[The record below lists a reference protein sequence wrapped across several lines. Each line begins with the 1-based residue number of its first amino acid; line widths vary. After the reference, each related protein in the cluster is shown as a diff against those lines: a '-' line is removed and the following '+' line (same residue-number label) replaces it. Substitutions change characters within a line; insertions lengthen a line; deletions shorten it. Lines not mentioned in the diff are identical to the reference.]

1 MCSLILL
8 LLAAA
13 PFDVGDRKQL
23 FIDDKFIAER
33 DRITLRVNLPQKLG
47 QLKDETGK
55 LLQGHI
61 SRVIDDHGKVLLY
74 LGHKNVQILESDD
87 GLNFRRTGAQLPGG
101 WFPTVFLD
109 EYEADPA
116 KKYKLFHL
124 EFSEPFDPN
133 KHGVFASYSADGV
146 KFTKVGRVFPFFTD
160 NPAIVHWDERIKKY
174 VIYTR
179 AFDYDSEN
187 QRQVGR
193 IEVDDPLKLWPFT
206 KTEKHRT
213 FPSIKNIPV
222 VYAADKKDDHH
233 SDVYYNSAS
242 NYPWAQDVFLM
253 FPTHFRH
260 FSRER
265 NPYIRP
271 PKKDQWEDFGML
283 EVQLAVSRDGVKWQ
297 RPERVAYIPNGLADE
312 WDRWYTVSAPGLVKR
327 GNYVYQY
334 YYSSGQFHDGAMLR
348 PEYEKVAKQLGGVGD
363 VKQRLDGYVS
373 ADADEQGGWLK
384 TPPLTFRGNR
394 LRLNIDT
401 GTMGTAFV
409 ELQDQDCK
417 PIPGFT
423 FEDCEEIGGNF
434 INQSVYWKGKADVS
448 LLASK
453 VIRIHIKMKRGKL
466 FGFQFTFE

>member
-1 MCSLILL
+1 M
-8 LLAAA
+8 
-13 PFDVGDRKQL
+13 
-23 FIDDKFIAER
+23 
-33 DRITLRVNLPQKLG
+33 
-47 QLKDETGK
+47 
-55 LLQGHI
+55 
-61 SRVIDDHGKVLLY
+61 
-74 LGHKNVQILESDD
+74 
-87 GLNFRRTGAQLPGG
+87 
-101 WFPTVFLD
+101 
-109 EYEADPA
+109 
-116 KKYKLFHL
+116 
-124 EFSEPFDPN
+124 
-133 KHGVFASYSADGV
+133 

-160 NPAIVHWDERIKKY
+160 NPAIVHWDERIRKY

-193 IEVDDPLKLWPFT
+193 IEVDDPLKPWPFT

-222 VYAADKKDDHH
+222 VYAADKKDDLH

-265 NPYIRP
+265 NPYLRP
-271 PKKDQWEDFGML
+271 PRKDQWEDFGML

-334 YYSSGQFHDGAMLR
+334 YYSSGQLHDGAMLR
-348 PEYEKVAKQLGGVGD
+348 PEYEKVAKQLGGVGV

-394 LRLNIDT
+394 YGSTSIPAPWVPLSSNCKIRMANPSPASRWQTAKRSVATSLIKAST
-401 GTMGTAFV
+401 GRARRMFHRWQGRPFAF
-409 ELQDQDCK
+409 
-417 PIPGFT
+417 I
-423 FEDCEEIGGNF
+423 
-434 INQSVYWKGKADVS
+434 S
-448 LLASK
+448 
-453 VIRIHIKMKRGKL
+453 R
-466 FGFQFTFE
+466 